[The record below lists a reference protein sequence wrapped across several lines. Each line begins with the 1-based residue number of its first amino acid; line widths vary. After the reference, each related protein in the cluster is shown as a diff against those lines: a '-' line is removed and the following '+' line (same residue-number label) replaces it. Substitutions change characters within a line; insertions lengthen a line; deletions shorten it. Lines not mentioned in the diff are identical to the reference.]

1 MVRVSPSQVPGWD
14 LVMGGE
20 KVLGGG
26 GAGHGDWAGQ
36 AMCRDQGCQ
45 MAVFPARFLKF
56 GRIYESLAVKI

>member
-36 AMCRDQGCQ
+36 AMCR
-45 MAVFPARFLKF
+45 V
-56 GRIYESLAVKI
+56 